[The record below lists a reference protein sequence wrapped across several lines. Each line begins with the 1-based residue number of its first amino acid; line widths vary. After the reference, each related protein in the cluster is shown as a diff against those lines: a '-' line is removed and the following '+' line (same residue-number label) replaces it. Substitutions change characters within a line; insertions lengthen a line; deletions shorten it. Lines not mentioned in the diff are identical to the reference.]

1 MRQQGILAAMLA
13 GRGTILM
20 SAKKS
25 EDAIAIFE
33 SARTILES
41 LYKAG
46 ATDKLS
52 TVASCDVKMGQVVAQ
67 AGHQQAAA
75 EYFHR
80 ALTVAEP
87 LMSSATADLDALYAA
102 ADAYSGLGELSMRK
116 AQRTGHAA
124 ERRKANWTDAR
135 SSYLLSLNTWHR
147 IELPNHTA
155 PNRFEVGDPATVA
168 EKLKLTEEALSLS
181 N

>member
-1 MRQQGILAAMLA
+1 MLA

-41 LYKAG
+41 LYKTG

-52 TVASCDVKMGQVVAQ
+52 TVASCDVKIGQVVAQ

-80 ALTVAEP
+80 
-87 LMSSATADLDALYAA
+87 
-102 ADAYSGLGELSMRK
+102 R
-116 AQRTGHAA
+116 
-124 ERRKANWTDAR
+124 
-135 SSYLLSLNTWHR
+135 
-147 IELPNHTA
+147 
-155 PNRFEVGDPATVA
+155 
-168 EKLKLTEEALSLS
+168 
-181 N
+181 